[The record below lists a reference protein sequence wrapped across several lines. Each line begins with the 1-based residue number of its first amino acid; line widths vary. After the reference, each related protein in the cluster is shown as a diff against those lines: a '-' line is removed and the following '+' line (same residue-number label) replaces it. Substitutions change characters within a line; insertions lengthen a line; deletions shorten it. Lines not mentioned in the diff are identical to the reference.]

1 MRSLLFVP
9 AHDARKCDKGLVSGA
24 DALILDLEDA
34 VPAPEK
40 ARARVSCG
48 DFVAQHHARM
58 RLFVRINALS
68 TGLAEADLD
77 AVVPARPYG
86 VMLPKCESAQDLA
99 RLSTLLAEREA
110 RAGLDV
116 GMIRI
121 LPIVTETAASLFHLG
136 SYAQYPE
143 PRLCGLFWGGE
154 DLAADVGAKANRDA
168 AGRYTATYQMARA
181 LTLLG
186 AAAAQVPAFD
196 AVYTDFRD
204 PTGLRSEADDAERDG
219 FSGKV
224 AIHPDQLAPIH
235 AAFMPSDAEIVQARR
250 VVEAFEAQPTVGALV
265 LDGRMLDR
273 PHFRSAQRLLARV
286 NAPQPTP

>member
-1 MRSLLFVP
+1 M
-9 AHDARKCDKGLVSGA
+9 
-24 DALILDLEDA
+24 ILDLEDA

-40 ARARVSCG
+40 ERARALCG
-48 DFVAQHHARM
+48 DFVARYCERM

-77 AVVPARPYG
+77 AVVRAKPYG
-86 VMLPKCESAQDLA
+86 VMLPKCESAQELV
-99 RLSTLLAEREA
+99 RLSVLLGEREA
-110 RAGLDV
+110 RAGVDV
-116 GMIRI
+116 GAIRI

-136 SYAQYPE
+136 SYAQQPE

-154 DLAADVGAKANRDA
+154 DLAADIGANVNRDA
-168 AGRYTATYQMARA
+168 SGRYTAPYQMARA

-186 AAAAQVPAFD
+186 ATAAQVPAFD

-204 PTGLRSEADDAERDG
+204 PAGLRIEADEAQRDG

-224 AIHPDQLAPIH
+224 AVHPDQIASIH
-235 AAFMPSDAEIVQARR
+235 AAFMPSEAEIAQARR
-250 VVEAFEAQPTVGALV
+250 VVEAFEARPAAGALV

-273 PHFRSAQRLLARV
+273 PHLRSAQRLLARAGV
-286 NAPQPTP
+286 QPSH